1 MAIER
6 KSAEL
11 YNALM
16 AAYDK
21 KPDEVLV
28 EDVKQHEAK
37 EEVKLKDFEALK
49 IIQKGLRVSNLN
61 KYEWG
66 EGHRELVDQWNA
78 AINNKD
84 KEKVK
89 SAASGV
95 TWKKLPQAITQVKAI
110 KK

>member
-37 EEVKLKDFEALK
+37 EEVKLKDSEALK

-95 TWKKLPQAITQVKAI
+95 TWKKLPQAIIQVKAI